1 MGQSVEQIK
10 DRIFSFPDMKSELS
24 PIASTSGKINTI
36 NIYQRILS
44 NYFLYLGQLS
54 QTSYSPAQVISLNTT
69 ETSSKGLLINPN
81 KIFNEES
88 ISEDVLVQDLIYSFQ
103 SVEGKILKLDSSY
116 GFQIDPVAKINRSQK
131 QAVLRLSE
139 LGYLHSVVRK
149 GLERMSV
156 TGAGRVTDSFVAAL
170 HKELSEYY
178 RFIAIMQEEVNR

>member
-1 MGQSVEQIK
+1 M
-10 DRIFSFPDMKSELS
+10 FL
-24 PIASTSGKINTI
+24 
-36 NIYQRILS
+36 
-44 NYFLYLGQLS
+44 YFLGQS
-54 QTSYSPAQVISLNTT
+54 QTSCSQAQIVPLNTT
-69 ETSSKGLLINPN
+69 ESSRGLLINPS
-81 KIFNEES
+81 KIFNNEEY

-116 GFQIDPVAKINRSQK
+116 GFLIDPVAKINRSQK

-139 LGYLHSVVRK
+139 LGYLHNVIRK

-156 TGAGRVTDSFVAAL
+156 AGAGRVADSFVAAL

>member
-1 MGQSVEQIK
+1 M
-10 DRIFSFPDMKSELS
+10 
-24 PIASTSGKINTI
+24 
-36 NIYQRILS
+36 
-44 NYFLYLGQLS
+44 FLYLGQSS
-54 QTSYSPAQVISLNTT
+54 QTSCTQAQQVVSLNTT
-69 ETSSKGLLINPN
+69 ETNSRGLLINPS
-81 KIFNEES
+81 KIFNEEC

-139 LGYLHSVVRK
+139 LGYLHNVVRK

-156 TGAGRVTDSFVAAL
+156 AGAGRVADSFVAAL

>member
-1 MGQSVEQIK
+1 M
-10 DRIFSFPDMKSELS
+10 
-24 PIASTSGKINTI
+24 
-36 NIYQRILS
+36 
-44 NYFLYLGQLS
+44 
-54 QTSYSPAQVISLNTT
+54 NTT
-69 ETSSKGLLINPN
+69 ESSRGLLINPS
-81 KIFNEES
+81 KIFNNEEC
-88 ISEDVLVQDLIYSFQ
+88 ISEDILVQDLIYSFQ

-139 LGYLHSVVRK
+139 LGYLHNVVRK

-156 TGAGRVTDSFVAAL
+156 AGAGRVADSFVAAL

>member
-1 MGQSVEQIK
+1 MFLYFLGQS
-10 DRIFSFPDMKSELS
+10 
-24 PIASTSGKINTI
+24 
-36 NIYQRILS
+36 
-44 NYFLYLGQLS
+44 S
-54 QTSYSPAQVISLNTT
+54 QTSCSQAQQIVPLNTT
-69 ETSSKGLLINPN
+69 ESSKGLLINPS
-81 KIFNEES
+81 KIFNEEY

-139 LGYLHSVVRK
+139 LGYLHNVVRK

-156 TGAGRVTDSFVAAL
+156 AGAGRVADSFVAAL

>member
-1 MGQSVEQIK
+1 ME
-10 DRIFSFPDMKSELS
+10 
-24 PIASTSGKINTI
+24 
-36 NIYQRILS
+36 
-44 NYFLYLGQLS
+44 
-54 QTSYSPAQVISLNTT
+54 
-69 ETSSKGLLINPN
+69 SSRGLLINPS
-81 KIFNEES
+81 KIFNNEEC

-139 LGYLHSVVRK
+139 LGYLHNVVRK

-156 TGAGRVTDSFVAAL
+156 AGAGRVADSFVAAL